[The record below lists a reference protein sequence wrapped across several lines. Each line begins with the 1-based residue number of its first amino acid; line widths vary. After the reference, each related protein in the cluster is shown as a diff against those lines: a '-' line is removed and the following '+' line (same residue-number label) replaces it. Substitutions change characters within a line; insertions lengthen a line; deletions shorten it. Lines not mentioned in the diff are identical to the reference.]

1 MRYWLV
7 GTRATMR
14 VLTLRL
20 LPVFPSAHARIRRPP
35 VDGRFWD
42 VLRHVVRDHV
52 DVAVSKW
59 QREELPKVISRA
71 LSQAMDRVL
80 DDPTLLNARQ

>member
-1 MRYWLV
+1 M
-7 GTRATMR
+7 
-14 VLTLRL
+14 
-20 LPVFPSAHARIRRPP
+20 
-35 VDGRFWD
+35 DGRFWD